1 MKRVLI
7 HATTIQLAGHGVLIF
22 GDSGAGKSDLALRL
36 IAEGAF
42 LVADDQTE
50 LTVGGGRLV
59 ATAPSTI
66 AGQIEVRGL
75 GIVAAPHTESANL
88 RLAVHLAALIERM
101 PDTSF
106 WKAPD
111 LAGAPRLPLVALAP
125 FEPSAVVKLR
135 MALSAAVTLA

>member
-7 HATTIQLAGHGVLIF
+7 HATTIQLMGHGVLIF

-50 LTVGGGRLV
+50 LALRGDCLV

-66 AGQIEVRGL
+66 AGKIEVRGL
-75 GIVAAPHTESANL
+75 GIMAAPHTESANL
-88 RLAVHLAALIERM
+88 RLAVHLATLIERM
-101 PDTSF
+101 PEASF
-106 WKAPD
+106 WQPPD
-111 LAGAPRLPLVALAP
+111 LAAAPRLPLVALAP

-135 MALSAAVTLA
+135 MALSAVTLA

>member
-7 HATTIQLAGHGVLIF
+7 HATTIQIVGYGVLIF

-50 LTVGGGRLV
+50 LTVRDGRLV

-66 AGQIEVRGL
+66 AGKIEVRGL

-88 RLAVHLAALIERM
+88 RLAIHLLAAPLERM
-101 PDTSF
+101 PEASF
-106 WKAPD
+106 WQPPD
-111 LAGAPRLPLVALAP
+111 LAAAPRLPLVALAP

-135 MALSAAVTLA
+135 MALTAVTLA